1 MESEK
6 TILDNVA
13 ETAGQ
18 AGDAAMAA
26 AEAVSEDALDVLN
39 AAEAEADATADALW
53 QNADAAAEMAAE
65 AVDGRTFCL
74 ARRSKNKQVFP
85 GKQSDGNHLDQFFP
99 FSELGI
105 HVCNHGEHFVPQ
117 AHAAA
122 PPFPFR

>member
-18 AGDAAMAA
+18 SGDAAMAA

-39 AAEAEADATADALW
+39 AAEAEADATADELW

-65 AVDGRTFCL
+65 AVDTL
-74 ARRSKNKQVFP
+74 ESY
-85 GKQSDGNHLDQFFP
+85 
-99 FSELGI
+99 
-105 HVCNHGEHFVPQ
+105 
-117 AHAAA
+117 
-122 PPFPFR
+122 